1 MSQLQQTAYY
11 EMNTTEKAH
20 EICTDGDV
28 VKLITTVRQ
37 IVTDLRTAHSEGDRF
52 DLIVGAVYGLVL
64 RK

>member
-1 MSQLQQTAYY
+1 
-11 EMNTTEKAH
+11 MNTTEKAH